1 MSVKIRLARVG
12 RKGVPFY
19 HVVAVDSRK
28 RRDSGFI
35 EQLGH
40 FNPLLEKGSKERVS
54 LNLDRVK
61 YWLGVGAKPS
71 DRVAL
76 LLIEIG
82 LEGAEKY
89 KPIFVPKAKK
99 EETHEEAK

>member
-35 EQLGH
+35 EQLGY
-40 FNPLLEKGSKERVS
+40 FNPLLERGDEKRMS
-54 LNLDRVK
+54 LNLDRIK
-61 YWLGVGAKPS
+61 YWLSVGAKPS

-76 LLIEIG
+76 LLIEAK

-89 KPIFVPKAKK
+89 KPVFTPKAKK
-99 EETHEEAK
+99 EEAHEEAK

>member
-1 MSVKIRLARVG
+1 MSVKIRLARFG

-35 EQLGH
+35 EQLGY
-40 FNPLLEKGSKERVS
+40 FNPLLEKGNEKRMS
-54 LNLDRVK
+54 LNFDRIK
-61 YWLGVGAKPS
+61 YWLGVGAQPS

-76 LLIEIG
+76 LLIEAKFD
-82 LEGAEKY
+82 GAEKY
-89 KPIFVPKAKK
+89 KPVFVPKAKK
-99 EETHEEAK
+99 EETHEETK